1 MRVIG
6 LTGGVGTGKTTVSQ
20 MLQELGAVLLDADK
34 VGHQSYLPDSPAW
47 KDLVAEFGEDILQ
60 PNLEIDRR
68 KLGGIVFSNP
78 ASLAK
83 LNSIVHPRM
92 HDMIQHQLHDMERKG
107 VKVVVFEAAILI
119 EAKWEPLTTELWVTD
134 APEQTVVRRLAA
146 RSGWSEEQSRARIA
160 SQLPRPE
167 RLAHA
172 DVVINTDCTLD
183 EVKAQVQARWQE
195 RIGRLE

>member
-20 MLQELGAVLLDADK
+20 MLQDLGAVLLDADK

-60 PNLEIDRR
+60 PNREVDRR

-78 ASLAK
+78 AALAK

-92 HDMIQHQLHDMERKG
+92 RDMIQHQLQDMEQKG

-160 SQLPRPE
+160 SQLPRSE
-167 RLAHA
+167 RLVHA